1 MSLDTLFTALAA
13 GEVVDIPAGWTQG
26 RATFGGLVA
35 AILYARIDALIED
48 ERVLRSATVSFVGP
62 VAPGPASVRA
72 ELLRHGKSVT
82 QAEARIVQNGEVVAV
97 MLASLGAPRE
107 SVIAVGAAEPA
118 PAFKSPETAQALPY
132 IPGVTPEFT
141 QHIDFRYAHGDFP
154 FSGSALPE
162 LGGWMR
168 LKESRG
174 PVDILDLFMLVDA
187 WPPALLPMVKG
198 VAPGSSMTWTLE
210 PLSLPKNKTANS
222 WWQYKAVTDFAKD
235 GYGNCAARIWDDE
248 GNLVALSRQTVVVFA

>member
-1 MSLDTLFTALAA
+1 MSVDALFTRLATT
-13 GEVVDIPAGWTQG
+13 GEVDIPVGWTQG
-26 RATFGGLVA
+26 RANFGGLVA

-48 ERVLRSATVSFVGP
+48 ERTLRSATISFVGP
-62 VAPGPASVRA
+62 VAAGPATVTA

-82 QAEARIVQNGEVVAV
+82 QAEARILQNGEVVAV
-97 MLASLGAPRE
+97 MLASLGAGRE
-107 SVIAVGAAEPA
+107 SAIHVAADAA
-118 PAFKSPETAQALPY
+118 PAFKSPDECTTLPY

-141 QHIDFRYAHGDFP
+141 QQFDFRWGHGDFP
-154 FSGSALPE
+154 FTGSALPE

-168 LKESRG
+168 LKENRG
-174 PVDILDLFMLVDA
+174 PLDLLDLFMLVDA

-198 VAPGSSMTWTLE
+198 PAPGSSMTWTLE
-210 PLSLPKNKTANS
+210 PLSLPKNKTASS
-222 WWQYKAVTDFAKD
+222 WWQYQATTDFAKD